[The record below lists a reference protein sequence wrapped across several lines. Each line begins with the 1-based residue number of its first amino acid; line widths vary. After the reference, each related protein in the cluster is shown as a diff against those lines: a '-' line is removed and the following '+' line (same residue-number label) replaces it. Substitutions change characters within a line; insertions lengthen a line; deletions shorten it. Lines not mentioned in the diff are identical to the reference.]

1 MTKIEVRG
9 AIVPNNDKW
18 IYDFLGMDATS
29 PKDIVDALPEDNEDI
44 EVIINSGGGD
54 VFSGSEIYTTL
65 KAYPGNVNIKIVGV
79 AASAASVIAMAG
91 AHVEMSPTA
100 QMMIHNAWSIAVGDS
115 NEMDK
120 TSRMLSGTNRGIANA
135 YISKTGKS
143 EDEILELMNQETWLN
158 AQDAVEQGFADAKMF
173 DESAPKMVANS
184 GQMISEDAINK
195 IAGLKAQ
202 APQVNFNSQ
211 EIAEKLYAL
220 MKQDESVDTKI
231 PTEEKE
237 PTKSENTVETKAVKS
252 GFGRIFL

>member
-1 MTKIEVRG
+1 MTKIEIRG
-9 AIVPNNDKW
+9 AIVPNNEKW
-18 IYDFLGMDATS
+18 IYDFLEMDATS
-29 PKDIVDALPEDNEDI
+29 PKDIVDALPENNEDI

-91 AHVEMSPTA
+91 THVEMSPTA
-100 QMMIHNAWSIAVGDS
+100 QMMIHNASSFAMGDY

-120 TSRMLSGTNRGIANA
+120 ASRMLSGTNRGIANA

-143 EDEILELMNQETWLN
+143 EEEILDLMNKETWLN
-158 AQDAVEQGFADAKMF
+158 AQDAVEQGFADTKMF
-173 DESAPKMVANS
+173 EETAPKLVANA

-220 MKQDESVDTKI
+220 MKQDNSDEIKRI
-231 PTEEKE
+231 KEEKE
-237 PTKSENTVETKAVKS
+237 LKKPVDTVKDKTVKS
-252 GFGRIFL
+252 GFGKFFF